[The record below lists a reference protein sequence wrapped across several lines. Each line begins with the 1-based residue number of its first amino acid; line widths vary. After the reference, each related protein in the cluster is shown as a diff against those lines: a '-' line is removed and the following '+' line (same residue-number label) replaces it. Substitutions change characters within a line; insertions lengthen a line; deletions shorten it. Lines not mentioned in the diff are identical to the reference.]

1 MLVRLSFS
9 YNFANCFQQNYLL
22 CIGGFVMDKK
32 KIVIVCADFNDE
44 ITSVMLETALQRAKE
59 KQLDVIE
66 VVKVPGSYDIPYAV
80 KKVLM
85 ESVEKKIDGII
96 TLGAVIQGDTEHDV
110 IVAENC
116 ARKCT
121 DLSVEFNIPIAL
133 GVIGP
138 RVTWENADKRKEEYA
153 VRAVDAVKMLIDI

>member
-1 MLVRLSFS
+1 
-9 YNFANCFQQNYLL
+9 
-22 CIGGFVMDKK
+22 MDKK

-66 VVKVPGSYDIPYAV
+66 VVKVPGSYAV